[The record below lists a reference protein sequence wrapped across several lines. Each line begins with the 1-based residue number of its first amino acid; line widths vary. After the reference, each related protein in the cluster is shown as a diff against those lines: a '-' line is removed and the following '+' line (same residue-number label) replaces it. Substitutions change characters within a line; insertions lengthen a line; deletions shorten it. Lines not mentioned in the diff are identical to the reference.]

1 MLCIARR
8 SVFACL
14 LQAFAFAEFFNFD
27 MAVWH
32 VLAMPIFF
40 VNVLFEKDVPPSPV
54 AWCFFCSALFVALL
68 PDIFNLALGGGV
80 GVLFSYN
87 WRAFFFL
94 CKKSFMRQKAGNHIG
109 KVLGIGYCSTKQLK
123 KRQNFPKCDA
133 CAVVY

>member
-87 WRAFFFL
+87 WRAFFFVQ
-94 CKKSFMRQKAGNHIG
+94 KKFYAAKGGQSYWQSVGHRLLQYKTTQKA
-109 KVLGIGYCSTKQLK
+109 TKL
-123 KRQNFPKCDA
+123 P
-133 CAVVY
+133 

>member
-68 PDIFNLALGGGV
+68 PDIFNLAFGWWCWHA
-80 GVLFSYN
+80 FSLATGE
-87 WRAFFFL
+87 WVFCA
-94 CKKSFMRQKAGNHIG
+94 K
-109 KVLGIGYCSTKQLK
+109 KVLCG
-123 KRQNFPKCDA
+123 KRRVIILAKWWA
-133 CAVVY
+133 